1 MVSNCFE
8 ITLQKELQGVDEAVT
23 LLQAQIHELKSI
35 IQIYRLKL
43 LILALSHFLHIR
55 R

>member
-23 LLQAQIHELKSI
+23 LLQANPCIEKQYSNIPPEI
-35 IQIYRLKL
+35 IN
-43 LILALSHFLHIR
+43 LAHSHILHIR